1 MLSKVKRLYRTI
13 EEFSSIVTS
22 RIDLQIIDRTLSPID
37 RYILLNGIEKKQAGL
52 FHRSYET
59 WRVKRLNKILEV
71 FGIDYFKDKTILEL
85 GSGHGDIGAFCAE
98 LGAKVLCLD
107 GRIQNVN
114 FTRLKHR
121 NVRNLRCEH
130 FNLENDFSQFG
141 RFALIINFGLLY
153 HLKNVDAHL
162 KCCFEVADDIL
173 LETVVCDST
182 DPYKIF
188 FCNEDRNVDEEAVEG
203 IGSRPSPFYV
213 ERIARE
219 HNFEAIRYLDA
230 DLNCG
235 DQFVY
240 NWRHRD
246 DNSFGDDFKLR
257 RFWRMKAGND
267 RKSGLEIASLDV
279 EPLRTL
285 TR

>member
-1 MLSKVKRLYRTI
+1 MLSKVKKLYQAIR
-13 EEFSSIVTS
+13 EFSSTVTS
-22 RIDLQIIDRTLSPID
+22 GINLQIIDRTLSPID
-37 RYILLNGIEKKQAGL
+37 RYILLSSIEKKQAGL

-85 GSGHGDIGAFCAE
+85 GSGHGDIGAFFAE

-114 FTRLKHR
+114 FPRLKHR

-162 KCCFEVADDIL
+162 KCCFDVADDIL
-173 LETVVCDST
+173 LESVVCDST
-182 DPYKIF
+182 RSVQDIF
-188 FCNEDRNVDEEAVEG
+188 
-203 IGSRPSPFYV
+203 
-213 ERIARE
+213 
-219 HNFEAIRYLDA
+219 L
-230 DLNCG
+230 
-235 DQFVY
+235 
-240 NWRHRD
+240 
-246 DNSFGDDFKLR
+246 
-257 RFWRMKAGND
+257 
-267 RKSGLEIASLDV
+267 
-279 EPLRTL
+279 
-285 TR
+285 